1 MPHPITMIGVRSQ
14 KTRRRL
20 TFQRLFIPVKLCRER
35 SSFCKKLTL
44 HVNVGH
50 TGQPSCQTFNS
61 QSPRTKSFPGKI
73 NSLARTTKG
82 IFLIG
87 FFAFLFLH
95 HHTPPIFSFGAC
107 TKDIQHGMSA
117 ELPSFHLFFISGFSG
132 SPFQDYVMI
141 GVYIC

>member
-20 TFQRLFIPVKLCRER
+20 TIQRLFIPVKLCREW

-95 HHTPPIFSFGAC
+95 HHTPSIFSFGAC
-107 TKDIQHGMSA
+107 PNYLYPPSNSGNARKKTFFPLGD
-117 ELPSFHLFFISGFSG
+117 LP
-132 SPFQDYVMI
+132 
-141 GVYIC
+141 